1 MSRAN
6 PIDWRIIKDALVRWV
21 TDATGLEV
29 TVWGNQ
35 NAPQP
40 AWPYVS
46 LLRLPSPTDLGA
58 LDDEQWTED
67 GELQIVGQ
75 REFGLSMQVHV
86 GPPENVD
93 PDCDADTIAN
103 AALSALSLPET
114 KQDFAAAGL
123 ALRDRGQP
131 QPLDLLVGATWIS
144 RVLIELRFGVASVL
158 NPTTAPALDAVGY
171 FDKVSISSTITGL
184 ANPGGPLDLDDEL
197 MDPNA

>member
-1 MSRAN
+1 MSRPR
-6 PIDWRIIKDALVRWV
+6 PIDWRTIKDALVRWV

-46 LLRLPSPTDLGA
+46 LQRLPSPTELGV
-58 LDDEQWTED
+58 LDDEQWTAD

-75 REFGLSMQVHV
+75 REFVLSMQVHV

-93 PDCDADTIAN
+93 PDCDGDNIAN
-103 AALSALSLPET
+103 AALSALALPAT
-114 KQDFAAAGL
+114 KEDFRLAGL

-131 QPLDLLVGATWIS
+131 QPIDLLVGATWIS
-144 RVLIELRFGVASVL
+144 RVLVELRFGIASVL
-158 NPTTAPALDAVGY
+158 NPTTSPALDEVGF
-171 FDKVSISSTITGL
+171 FDKVSVSSTITGL
-184 ANPGGPLDLDDEL
+184 ANPGGPLELTDEV